1 MLYTFQYQGFYGNG
15 CCVLPSR
22 GPESAIDHPFKLKN
36 NGEVFIAKAD
46 VGAGQQLQPGRGLIN
61 NERIAP
67 AAVGSAFFVKLD
79 AT

>member
-1 MLYTFQYQGFYGNG
+1 MLYTFQHQGFYGNG
-15 CCVLPSR
+15 CC
-22 GPESAIDHPFKLKN
+22 AIDHPFKLKN

-46 VGAGQQLQPGRGLIN
+46 VGAGQQLQPGRDLIN

-67 AAVGSAFFVKLD
+67 ADVGSAFFVKLD

>member
-1 MLYTFQYQGFYGNG
+1 M
-15 CCVLPSR
+15 LPSR